1 MEIKNIYIIFVKN
14 LKKIIIMTQFE
25 KTFYFV
31 ADIFG
36 EDVAKMIFMF
46 FIKLIT
52 ILMRIGYFCT
62 LPFQF
67 VKIAFEKLK
76 DKGVN

>member
-1 MEIKNIYIIFVKN
+1 
-14 LKKIIIMTQFE
+14 MTHFE

-36 EDVAKMIFMF
+36 EDVTKMIFMF

-52 ILMRIGYFCT
+52 ILMRVGYFCT

-67 VKIAFEKLK
+67 VKIALEKLK
-76 DKGVN
+76 

>member
-1 MEIKNIYIIFVKN
+1 
-14 LKKIIIMTQFE
+14 MTQFE

-52 ILMRIGYFCT
+52 ILMRVGYFCT

-67 VKIAFEKLK
+67 VKIALEKLK
-76 DKGVN
+76 EKGVN